1 MSVAELTIPQA
12 SRAPG
17 RDVRRSLLITG
28 LLLMAATIP
37 PPVWSTAPLADEE
50 AAAHVQR
57 FVGYIEWPAHA
68 FASPSS
74 AIVVG
79 VAGTD
84 QTLTSLARAVVGQ
97 RVQGR
102 PLDVRRLDKP
112 SQLANV
118 HLIYVGRDAWKDL
131 KDWALASRQKGVVLA
146 TNAPDGIARG
156 AVLGLV
162 QSEQRTR
169 FAASVPAATEVGVKL
184 SARLLEV
191 AESVVGGDK

>member
-1 MSVAELTIPQA
+1 MSVAEPSI
-12 SRAPG
+12 SRTGCTPDRNG
-17 RDVRRSLLITG
+17 RRRLLVAG
-28 LLLMAATIP
+28 LLLVATTIP
-37 PPVWSTAPLADEE
+37 PPVWSTGLPADEE

-68 FASPSS
+68 FASSSS

-79 VAGTD
+79 VAGSD
-84 QTLTSLARAVVGQ
+84 QTLASLARAVAGR

-102 PLDVRRLDKP
+102 PVDVRRLDKP
-112 SQLANV
+112 GQLVNV
-118 HLIYVGRDAWKDL
+118 HLVYVGRDAWNDL

-162 QSEQRTR
+162 QSEQRMR
-169 FAASVPAATEVGVKL
+169 FSASVPAATEVGVKL